1 MTGYEMEPPIIN
13 CHKKLNQMK
22 LKIYKTKTWM
32 LVQAAF
38 ILLLLLNGALLA
50 QDSTVAEMPE
60 APAKVKP
67 VKNTFQSVWISD
79 NQTVMVPV
87 KGTMEMD
94 IMHRFGTW
102 NNGYEDFWGFFAP
115 SNIRI
120 GVSYVPINKLNVGI
134 GFTKTTAAVI
144 PQAGISSV
152 SGPLWDGNLKYSI
165 ITQTKGKYPVSVSY
179 YVNAAF
185 NTKDIG
191 LKYLFNEDPNHDIYR
206 YSSNRLSYFHQILI
220 ARKVTDKLSVQV
232 APSLSH
238 QNTVNG
244 YFTKLNDSTL
254 KINKSMKFD
263 HFAVALSARYK
274 LTNVTSLMINYDQ
287 PITKH
292 ATSNPNPSFSFGVE
306 FTTSS
311 HSFQLFFTNFYYL
324 TPATN
329 NMYNSNN
336 PFTHTD
342 HSTNDPETPA
352 DESTKVKGNRF
363 LIGFNIT
370 RLWNY

>member
-1 MTGYEMEPPIIN
+1 
-13 CHKKLNQMK
+13 MK
-22 LKIYKTKTWM
+22 LIIYKTKGWLKAVST
-32 LVQAAF
+32 LSVC
-38 ILLLLLNGALLA
+38 LLLLNTFILA
-50 QDSTVAEMPE
+50 QDDSIVVKETA

-67 VKNTFQSVWISD
+67 VKNTFESVWISD

-102 NNGYEDFWGFFAP
+102 NKGYQDFWGFFAP
-115 SNIRI
+115 SNIRL

-144 PQAGISSV
+144 PQAGTSSV
-152 SGPLWDGNLKYSI
+152 SGPLWDGSLKYSI

-179 YVNAAF
+179 YVNAAY
-185 NTKDIG
+185 NTK
-191 LKYLFNEDPNHDIYR
+191 KDPNKEIYR
-206 YSSNRLSYFHQILI
+206 YWSDRISYFHQILI

-238 QNTVNG
+238 HNAVNG
-244 YFTKLNDSTL
+244 YYTKLNDSTL
-254 KINKSMKFD
+254 KINRSMEFE

-274 LTNVTSLMINYDQ
+274 VTNVTSVMINYDQ

-292 ATSNPNPSFSFGVE
+292 ATKNPNPSFSFGVD
-306 FTTSS
+306 FNTSS
-311 HSFQLFFTNFYYL
+311 HSFQLFFTNYYYL
-324 TPATN
+324 NPAIN
-329 NMYNSNN
+329 NLYNSNN
-336 PFTHTD
+336 PFTYTD
-342 HSTNDPETPA
+342 KAITDDPATAEN
-352 DESTKVKGNRF
+352 ESKVKGGRF

>member
-1 MTGYEMEPPIIN
+1 
-13 CHKKLNQMK
+13 MK
-22 LKIYKTKTWM
+22 LKIYKIAKSW
-32 LVQAAF
+32 LRVAS
-38 ILLLLLNGALLA
+38 ILSVCMLLLNTVLLA
-50 QDSTVAEMPE
+50 QEDSTAVAEE
-60 APAKVKP
+60 TTAPAKVKP
-67 VKNTFQSVWISD
+67 VKNTFESVWISD

-102 NNGYEDFWGFFAP
+102 NKGYQDFWGFFAP
-115 SNIRI
+115 SNIRL

-134 GFTKTTAAVI
+134 GFTKTTASVI
-144 PQAGISSV
+144 PQAGTSSV
-152 SGPLWDGNLKYSI
+152 SGPLWDGSLKYAI

-179 YVNAAF
+179 YVNASY
-185 NTKDIG
+185 NTKKD
-191 LKYLFNEDPNHDIYR
+191 LNNEIYR
-206 YSSNRLSYFHQILI
+206 YWSDRLSYFHQILI

-238 QNTVNG
+238 HNAVNG
-244 YFTKLNDSTL
+244 YYTKLNDSTL
-254 KINKSMKFD
+254 KINRSMEFE
-263 HFAVALSARYK
+263 HFAVAFSARYK
-274 LTNVTSLMINYDQ
+274 LTNVTSVMVNFDQ

-292 ATSNPNPSFSFGVE
+292 ATKNPNPSFSFGVE
-306 FTTSS
+306 MNTSS

-324 TPATN
+324 NPAIN

-336 PFTHTD
+336 PFTYNDKSVTD
-342 HSTNDPETPA
+342 DPATAEN
-352 DESTKVKGNRF
+352 ESKVKGGRF